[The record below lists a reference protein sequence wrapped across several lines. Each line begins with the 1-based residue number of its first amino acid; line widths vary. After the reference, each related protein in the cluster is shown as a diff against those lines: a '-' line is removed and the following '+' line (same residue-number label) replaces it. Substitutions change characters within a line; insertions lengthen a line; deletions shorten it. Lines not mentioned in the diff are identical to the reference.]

1 MTVVPEAEDKD
12 GEEGDDA
19 ISGGNGHPEGSSV
32 SFRRI
37 YILQKIA
44 KNLRG
49 VYTSDHAV
57 RNVAVAERSDLKIL

>member
-1 MTVVPEAEDKD
+1 MTVVPEAEDKY

-37 YILQKIA
+37 FILQKIA
-44 KNLRG
+44 KTLEAFTRAMHGMLLSLRE
-49 VYTSDHAV
+49 V
-57 RNVAVAERSDLKIL
+57 I

>member
-1 MTVVPEAEDKD
+1 VNIVPEAEDED

-37 YILQKIA
+37 FILQEIA
-44 KNLRG
+44 K
-49 VYTSDHAV
+49 T
-57 RNVAVAERSDLKIL
+57 